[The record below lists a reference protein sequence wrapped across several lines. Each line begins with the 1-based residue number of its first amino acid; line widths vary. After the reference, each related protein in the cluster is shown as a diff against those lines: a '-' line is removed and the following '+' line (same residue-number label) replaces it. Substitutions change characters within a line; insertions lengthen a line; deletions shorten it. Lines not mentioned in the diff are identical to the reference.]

1 MKGKNKEIIIAHPLD
16 KLWMLPNKDKIYVM
30 SFKQFCL
37 PVLEFL
43 MPRLYTARNWDIVV
57 KEQILLQ

>member
-1 MKGKNKEIIIAHPLD
+1 MKAKQPD
-16 KLWMLPNKDKIYVM
+16 KDKIYVM
-30 SFKQFCL
+30 SFKQFCS